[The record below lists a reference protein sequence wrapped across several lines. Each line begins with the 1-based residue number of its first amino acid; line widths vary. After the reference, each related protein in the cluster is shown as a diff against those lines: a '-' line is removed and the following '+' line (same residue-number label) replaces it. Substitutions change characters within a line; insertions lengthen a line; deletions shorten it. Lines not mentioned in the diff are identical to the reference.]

1 MLRRELIFLH
11 SASGDGCN
19 DRPLLLATQEDFYR
33 PVCIGSTLRPC
44 GTTGSTRLASLMTDQ
59 QRKLQRLYRAFP
71 RADAHARRHCHQDN
85 LGSHKGHAV
94 RRAIRSVGARLSSA
108 ALQF

>member
-19 DRPLLLATQEDFYR
+19 NRPRLLATQEDFYG

-44 GTTGSTRLASLMTDQ
+44 GTTGSTLLASLMDRSTA
-59 QRKLQRLYRAFP
+59 KAP
-71 RADAHARRHCHQDN
+71 NAISSISSCRR
-85 LGSHKGHAV
+85 SSPAT
-94 RRAIRSVGARLSSA
+94 LSSGQSRQPQGPCGAPFAPWARGSLLA